1 MFSLCLIYEAKTNED
16 ARLIVNC
23 GMSYAT
29 VKVIQLNTNVNSL
42 LQVEYVCTTQ
52 NEVSTQQ

>member
-1 MFSLCLIYEAKTNED
+1 MFSLCLIYEAKTNKD

-29 VKVIQLNTNVNSL
+29 VKVTQLNTNVNSL
-42 LQVEYVCTTQ
+42 FQVEYVCTTQ